1 MQIVTELNLDVFC
14 WWFLRRIESHFSPPF
29 CWEYFWGLFQP
40 LWPVATPS
48 FWLES
53 IMASQPILPPPDV
66 ACLILSGSLTI
77 GFGQLNGPVNFR
89 FLHPKSRLMRNFPKG
104 SMVLTFFCSG
114 SIWQHN
120 FQTSWNQTFLKQN
133 LWEPQN
139 TYESCGFSQQVARWE
154 TGKTEQQKSMKKT
167 QTELLHQEVHVPE
180 KLPQAG
186 GYDAACFFVG
196 GLTVKTDVMCSS
208 FIQIDLLISLKL
220 GKDHLWVQTRSFW
233 RTWLLLLLSNI
244 VW

>member
-1 MQIVTELNLDVFC
+1 MKIAPQIQVDEK
-14 WWFLRRIESHFSPPF
+14 
-29 CWEYFWGLFQP
+29 
-40 LWPVATPS
+40 
-48 FWLES
+48 
-53 IMASQPILPPPDV
+53 
-66 ACLILSGSLTI
+66 
-77 GFGQLNGPVNFR
+77 
-89 FLHPKSRLMRNFPKG
+89 KSPKG
-104 SMVLTFFCSG
+104 SMGVKHFFLGYRSNLTP
-114 SIWQHN
+114 
-120 FQTSWNQTFLKQN
+120 QTFELQLKPDISQRSVGATDYLRK
-133 LWEPQN
+133 LWFFHSKLP
-139 TYESCGFSQQVARWE
+139 GGKPGKPSQ
-154 TGKTEQQKSMKKT
+154 QQKSMKKT

>member
-120 FQTSWNQTFLKQN
+120 FQTSWNQTLLKQN
-133 LWEPQN
+133 LWEPQT

-154 TGKTEQQKSMKKT
+154 TGKTFTTTKIHEKNPNGTSSPGSPRAGKATPGGWLWCGMFFCWGFNCQNRCDVLQ
-167 QTELLHQEVHVPE
+167 LH
-180 KLPQAG
+180 
-186 GYDAACFFVG
+186 
-196 GLTVKTDVMCSS
+196 
-208 FIQIDLLISLKL
+208 
-220 GKDHLWVQTRSFW
+220 
-233 RTWLLLLLSNI
+233 SN
-244 VW
+244 WPFDFT